1 MLHMQQ
7 NSPHQSKSVSWFYI
21 IGMSIALLG

>member
-7 NSPHQSKSVSWFYI
+7 NSPQQSKSVSCFYI